1 MKNSPLLSDLSLLAQ
16 YELGKIDAL
25 NPALDQLVQSHCQE
39 KSNDEPLYCDYL
51 LALIQ
56 GEAKEIWP
64 QLSPHGLSLAMALLL
79 SWRSAILA
87 HLPSEAE
94 TLVNRLC
101 LAELDKAQ
109 LHIQTLSPQANSPM
123 QGLENA
129 KLHTLAERNIT
140 LLYIELGHSELLRH
154 RACQQLSEMLRQQD
168 TLYNVDSGLLLILPN
183 IAGEGHALL
192 AANRAHNLLTQT
204 SNAISPRIGIALWP
218 EHGKNAKQLI
228 LAAQAAAKQCNNEEP
243 ALYQAERDIQGRLL
257 AKLEKPLR
265 EALAHNRFYL
275 AFQPQVQPSQTTP
288 IYKGA
293 EALLRWQDPV
303 LGYIR
308 PDEAVLVAEQL
319 GLMPQLTRWVIHAAL
334 REFSQLSQAGLTGS
348 LSINLT
354 PSNLL
359 DTRLA
364 HEVENALALW
374 NIPGERIIFEIT
386 ESAVIEDLEAP
397 ITSLYALKALGCK
410 LALDDFGT
418 GYASLSYLK
427 RLPID
432 ELKIDQ
438 SFIRTINHSATDAH
452 IVESVI
458 KLAHTLN
465 LSVVAEGVED
475 LATLETLSAYG
486 CNLIQGYY
494 FSRPLAPNDL
504 LQFYQNLQLPLKS
517 K

>member
-1 MKNSPLLSDLSLLAQ
+1 MKNSQPLSDLSLLAQ
-16 YELGKIDAL
+16 YELGKIDTL
-25 NPALDQLVQSHCQE
+25 NPALDQLVQSQCQE
-39 KSNDEPLYCDYL
+39 RSSDEPLYCDYL
-51 LALIQ
+51 LALTQ
-56 GEAKEIWP
+56 GEATAIWP
-64 QLSPHGLSLAMALLL
+64 QLSPHGLSLATILLL

-87 HLPSEAE
+87 HLPADAE

-101 LAELDKAQ
+101 LAELAKAQ
-109 LHIQTLSPQANSPM
+109 LHIQTSPQAHSPM

-140 LLYIELGHSELLRH
+140 LLYIELGHIESLRH
-154 RACQQLSEMLRQQD
+154 TATQQLSEMLRQQD
-168 TLYNVDSGLLLILPN
+168 TLYHIDNGLLLILPN

-192 AANRAHNLLTQT
+192 AANRAKTLVMQSFT
-204 SNAISPRIGIALWP
+204 SSAMSPRIGIALWP
-218 EHGKNAKQLI
+218 EHGKNTKQLI
-228 LAAQAAAKQCNNEEP
+228 LAAQAAAKQCSNEEP
-243 ALYQAERDIQGRLL
+243 AIYQAERDIQGRLL

-265 EALAHNRFYL
+265 EALAQNRFYL
-275 AFQPQVQPSQTTP
+275 AFQPQVQPGPSSP
-288 IYKGA
+288 SYKGA
-293 EALLRWQDPV
+293 EVLLRWQDPV

-334 REFSQLSQAGLTGS
+334 RAFSQLSQAGLIGS

-359 DTRLA
+359 DSRLA
-364 HEVENALALW
+364 HEVENALAIW

-386 ESAVIEDLEAP
+386 ESAVIEDLEAT
-397 ITSLYALKALGCK
+397 ISSLYALKALGCK
-410 LALDDFGT
+410 VALDDFGT

-438 SFIRTINHSATDAH
+438 SFIRTINHSETDAH

-475 LATLETLSAYG
+475 LASLETLSAYG

-504 LQFYQNLQLPLKS
+504 LQFYRDLQQAN
-517 K
+517 